1 MTEIHDEEAF
11 LREHAEVAQ
20 KRAREAGITIG
31 TGQAKPRLSAEA
43 FIATLPVGVDT
54 GEFER
59 SQRVAEAL
67 AIRGMLPPFLRHP
80 KREVLESRIG
90 EKDFLRAALGWRWGQ
105 GNLLLLGQT
114 GSGKSTACAILYRAL
129 LAHGVRHG
137 GEAWENAR
145 FMAWFGAAE
154 LADAAKE
161 HPFGKGEAPETRHAC
176 RARLLVLDDA
186 GLDTDPAVCSLV
198 LDERYQCE
206 RPTIITSGRS
216 EAELVT
222 HYGAAFVRRMTE
234 PNGAMMAR
242 FPEATAH
249 AG

>member
-1 MTEIHDEEAF
+1 MSEPETFDDLQSIADRTKQRALATGVVAPAPPAERFDKERF
-11 LREHAEVAQ
+11 LA
-20 KRAREAGITIG
+20 
-31 TGQAKPRLSAEA
+31 S
-43 FIATLPVGVDT
+43 LPVGVDT

-59 SQRVAEAL
+59 SQRIAEAL
-67 AIRGMLPPFLRHP
+67 GIRGMLPPFLRHP
-80 KREVLESRIG
+80 KRPVLESRIG
-90 EKDFLRAALGWRWGQ
+90 EKDFLRAALSWRWGQ

-114 GSGKSTACAILYRAL
+114 GSGKSTAVAILYRAL

-137 GEAWENAR
+137 GEAWESAS

-154 LADAAKE
+154 LAEAAKE

-176 RARLLVLDDA
+176 RARLLILDDA

-216 EAELVT
+216 ESELIV

-234 PNGAMMAR
+234 PHGAIMAR
-242 FPEATAH
+242 FPEAAAN

>member
-1 MTEIHDEEAF
+1 MSDHEEFEDLQAI
-11 LREHAEVAQ
+11 AERAK
-20 KRAREAGITIG
+20 KRATDAGLI
-31 TGQAKPRLSAEA
+31 APPLPPVERFDKDRLLAS
-43 FIATLPVGVDT
+43 LPVGIDT

-67 AIRGMLPPFLRHP
+67 AVRDMLPPFLRSP
-80 KREVLESRIG
+80 KRETLESRVV
-90 EKDFLRAALGWRWGQ
+90 EKDFLRAVMGWRWGQ

-114 GSGKSTACAILYRAL
+114 GSGKSTAVAILYRAL

-137 GEAWENAR
+137 GQAWENAR

-154 LADAAKE
+154 LAEAAKE

-216 EAELVT
+216 EAELIA

-234 PNGAMMAR
+234 PRGAIMAR
-242 FPEATAH
+242 FPEAAAH